1 MTFDIEFGPLK
12 IKNYC
17 QTSVRLILH
26 VVRAGL
32 LHDRFFR
39 KLLKHRRYKW
49 NKMVRWIFI
58 YMMIYKFIKKK
69 LRSKLILKEYNTFEL
84 YL

>member
-26 VVRAGL
+26 VNASINQVLQGQTA
-32 LHDRFFR
+32 DRNQNR
-39 KLLKHRRYKW
+39 
-49 NKMVRWIFI
+49 
-58 YMMIYKFIKKK
+58 
-69 LRSKLILKEYNTFEL
+69 
-84 YL
+84 